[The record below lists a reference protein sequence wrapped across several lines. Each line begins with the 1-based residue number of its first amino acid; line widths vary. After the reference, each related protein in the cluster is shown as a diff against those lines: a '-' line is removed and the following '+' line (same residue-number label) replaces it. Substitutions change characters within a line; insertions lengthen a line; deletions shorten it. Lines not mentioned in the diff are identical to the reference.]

1 MFSALRPSL
10 PALLRFAR
18 TPSIGRSIVALLAGA
33 MLLLLAVNLATFV
46 MIQRTAA
53 FNDQVERSHQV
64 RRVARSLLLSL
75 VDAETGQRGFL
86 LSGRPEFLEP
96 YSKAEITVR
105 EEMEELERFAASDP
119 WLEEPVALMLDAVG
133 DKLAEL
139 ERTVAL
145 SRTGRTGEALDMVR
159 SGEGQA
165 LMESIRARMAAIDEI
180 ENQRLEGRTRQSE
193 LGSRLTLA
201 ANALGGM
208 LVLVLAGIIA
218 WLVRRYVAEIQTARD
233 ALDRMN
239 AGLEAQVRDRT
250 AELTRARDR
259 AEAMLREVNHRV
271 GNSLQLVSSFMSL
284 QLRHL
289 ADEGARAAL
298 KESQARI
305 EAVAHVH
312 RRLYTSDDMSSVAT
326 DEYLEGLIAE
336 LGKSL
341 APGAGSPTLTLK
353 AAPLNVSTDQ
363 AVSIG
368 VIVTEL
374 VTNAVKYAY
383 EPGKGGEIRVI
394 LEPEAPGGRALLT
407 VEDDG
412 PGLGGGKPRGTGLGG
427 KIVSAM
433 ASGLRTRVEYDT
445 DHAGV
450 RARLAFDLQPVAR

>member
-1 MFSALRPSL
+1 MFSAVRPSL

-33 MLLLLAVNLATFV
+33 IALLLLVNVATFI

-53 FNDQVERSHQV
+53 FNDQVERSQQV
-64 RRVARSLLLSL
+64 RQVAGSLLLTL

-86 LSGRPEFLEP
+86 LSGRPEFLDPYTRAEVSAPEQMRELQRLTEGDPALEP
-96 YSKAEITVR
+96 HVST
-105 EEMEELERFAASDP
+105 MLEAARDR
-119 WLEEPVALMLDAVG
+119 
-133 DKLAEL
+133 LAEL
-139 ERTVAL
+139 ERTITL
-145 SRTGRTGEALDMVR
+145 SRTGRTGPAVQMVR
-159 SGEGQA
+159 AGQGLAQMDAIRSG
-165 LMESIRARMAAIDEI
+165 IAAIEEI
-180 ENQRLEGRTRQSE
+180 ESERLASRTRQSE
-193 LGSRLTLA
+193 RGSRLTLW
-201 ANALGGM
+201 ANALGG
-208 LVLVLAGIIA
+208 LLIVVLAGIMI
-218 WLVRRYVAEIQTARD
+218 WLVHRYVGEIQAARD
-233 ALDRMN
+233 TLDRMN
-239 AGLEAQVRDRT
+239 AGLEGQVRERT
-250 AELTRARDR
+250 AELTLARDR

-312 RRLYTSDDMSSVAT
+312 RRLYTSDDMTSVAM
-326 DEYLEGLIAE
+326 DGYLEGLIAE

-341 APGAGSPTLTLK
+341 APGAGSPTLTLR
-353 AAPLNVSTDQ
+353 ARPLAVSTDQ

-383 EPGKGGEIRVI
+383 PPGEAGEIRII
-394 LEPEAPGGRALLT
+394 LEPDERPGRARLT

-412 PGLGGGKPRGTGLGG
+412 PGLGGGQPKGTGLGG
-427 KIVSAM
+427 RIVSAM
-433 ASGLRTRVEYDT
+433 ASGLRSKVEYDPSWP
-445 DHAGV
+445 GV
-450 RARLAFDLQPVAR
+450 RALLTFDL

>member
-1 MFSALRPSL
+1 MFSAVRPSL
-10 PALLRFAR
+10 PALIRFAR
-18 TPSIGRSIVALLAGA
+18 TPGIGRSIVGLLAGA
-33 MLLLLAVNLATFV
+33 ILLLLAVNIATFV

-53 FNDQVERSHQV
+53 FNDQIERSQQV
-64 RRVARSLLLSL
+64 RRATHLVLLSL

-86 LSGRPEFLEP
+86 LSGDPAFLTP
-96 YSKAEITVR
+96 YSRAEITVP
-105 EEMEELERFAASDP
+105 EQMEELEQLTTGDPQLEPHVAVLLEAAR
-119 WLEEPVALMLDAVG
+119 

-139 ERTVAL
+139 ERTIAL
-145 SRTGRTGEALDMVR
+145 SRTGRTGEALRLDR
-159 SGEGQA
+159 SGGGQA
-165 LMESIRARMAAIDEI
+165 LMDAIRERTTAIDEI
-180 ENQRLEGRTRQSE
+180 GNERLQSRTRQSE
-193 LGSRLTLA
+193 HGLRLTMA
-201 ANALGGM
+201 ANALAGL
-208 LVLVLAGIIA
+208 LVLVLAGIMV
-218 WLVRRYVAEIQTARD
+218 WLVRRYIGEIQAARD
-233 ALDRMN
+233 TLDRMN
-239 AGLEAQVRDRT
+239 AGLETQVRDRT

-312 RRLYTSDDMSSVAT
+312 RRLYTSDDMTSVAM

-336 LGKSL
+336 LAKSL
-341 APGAGSPTLTLK
+341 APGAGSPALTLT

-394 LEPEAPGGRALLT
+394 LEPDAGAARARLT

-412 PGLGGGKPRGTGLGG
+412 PGLGDGKPRGTGLGG
-427 KIVSAM
+427 RIVSAM

>member
-1 MFSALRPSL
+1 
-10 PALLRFAR
+10 
-18 TPSIGRSIVALLAGA
+18 VALLAGA
-33 MLLLLAVNLATFV
+33 IALLLAANVTTFV

-53 FNDQVERSHQV
+53 INEQVERSQQV
-64 RRVARSLLLSL
+64 RRAAGALLLSL

-86 LSGRPEFLEP
+86 LSGDPGFLGP
-96 YSKAEITVR
+96 YNRAETSVPDQ
-105 EEMEELERFAASDP
+105 LEDLKRLTAGDPQLEAHVAVMLEAAR
-119 WLEEPVALMLDAVG
+119 

-145 SRTGRTGEALDMVR
+145 SRTGRTGEAVQLVR
-159 SGEGQA
+159 SGQG
-165 LMESIRARMAAIDEI
+165 RARMDRIRTEIGAIDEI
-180 ENQRLEGRTRQSE
+180 EMVRLESRTRQSE
-193 LGSRLTLA
+193 LGSRLTLS
-201 ANALGGM
+201 ANALGGL
-208 LVLVLAGIIA
+208 LVLVLAGIMA
-218 WLVRRYVAEIQTARD
+218 WLVRRYIGEIQGARD
-233 ALDRMN
+233 TLDRMN

-250 AELTRARDR
+250 AELTLARDR

-312 RRLYTSDDMSSVAT
+312 RRLYTSDDMTTVAM

-336 LGKSL
+336 LGMSL

-353 AAPLNVSTDQ
+353 AQPLRVSTDQ

-368 VIVTEL
+368 VIVAEL

-383 EPGKGGEIRVI
+383 APGQTGEIRI
-394 LEPEAPGGRALLT
+394 TLEPDDGDGRALLT

-412 PGLGGGKPRGTGLGG
+412 PGLGNAKPQGTGLGG

-433 ASGLRTRVEYDT
+433 AAGLRSKIEYDP

-450 RARLAFDLQPVAR
+450 CARLAFDL

>member
-18 TPSIGRSIVALLAGA
+18 TPSIGRSIVVLLAGA
-33 MLLLLAVNLATFV
+33 LLLLLAVNAATFV
-46 MIQRTAA
+46 MIQRMGD
-53 FNDQVERSHQV
+53 FNDRVERSQQI
-64 RRVARSLLLSL
+64 RRAAHTLMLSL

-86 LSGRPEFLEP
+86 LTGRPEFLDP
-96 YSKAEITVR
+96 YNQAELSVPEHIA
-105 EEMEELERFAASDP
+105 ELERLTADDPLLERQLDPMLEAAR
-119 WLEEPVALMLDAVG
+119 
-133 DKLAEL
+133 DKLAEMD
-139 ERTVAL
+139 RAL
-145 SRTGRTGEALDMVR
+145 ALARTGRTGEALEQVR
-159 SGEGQA
+159 SGQGWA
-165 LMESIRARMAAIDEI
+165 LMDSIRARMAAIEEI
-180 ENQRLEGRTRQSE
+180 ENERLAARTRQSE
-193 LGSRLTLA
+193 LGSTLTLG
-201 ANALGGM
+201 ANALGGL
-208 LVLVLAGIIA
+208 LVLVLAGIMI
-218 WLVRRYVAEIQTARD
+218 WLVRRYVAEIQGARD

-239 AGLEAQVRDRT
+239 AGLEVQVRDRT

-341 APGAGSPTLTLK
+341 APGRGSPTLALK

-363 AVSIG
+363 AVSLG

-383 EPGKGGEIRVI
+383 PAGQGGEIRVI
-394 LEPEAPGGRALLT
+394 LEPDAGARRAVLT

-412 PGLGGGKPRGTGLGG
+412 PGLGDGQPRGTGLGG
-427 KIVSAM
+427 KIVAAM
-433 ASGLRTRVEYDT
+433 ASGLRSKVEYDP

-450 RARLAFDLQPVAR
+450 RARLAFDL

>member
-1 MFSALRPSL
+1 MFSAVRPSL

-33 MLLLLAVNLATFV
+33 ILLLLAANVTTFV

-53 FNDQVERSHQV
+53 LNEQVERSQQV
-64 RRVARSLLLSL
+64 RRTAGELLLSL

-86 LSGRPEFLEP
+86 LSGDPEFLAP
-96 YSKAEITVR
+96 YNRAATSVPEQ
-105 EEMEELERFAASDP
+105 MDELERLTAGDPQLEAQVSIMLEAAR
-119 WLEEPVALMLDAVG
+119 

-139 ERTVAL
+139 ERSVDL
-145 SRTGRTGEALDMVR
+145 SRTGRIGEAVQLVR
-159 SGEGQA
+159 SGRGQD
-165 LMESIRARMAAIDEI
+165 LMNTIRTGIGAIDEI
-180 ENQRLEGRTRQSE
+180 EIVRLESRTRQSE
-193 LGSRLTLA
+193 HGSRLTLW
-201 ANALGGM
+201 ANALSGL
-208 LVLVLAGIIA
+208 LVLVLAGVMV
-218 WLVRRYVAEIQTARD
+218 WLVRRYIGEIQTARD
-233 ALDRMN
+233 TLDRMN
-239 AGLEAQVRDRT
+239 AGLEGEVRDRT
-250 AELTRARDR
+250 AELTLARDR

-271 GNSLQLVSSFMSL
+271 GNSLQLVSSFMSM

-312 RRLYTSDDMSSVAT
+312 RRLYTSDDMSSVAM

-336 LGKSL
+336 LGKSV

-353 AAPLNVSTDQ
+353 AQPLSVSTDQ

-383 EPGKGGEIRVI
+383 GPGEAGEIRVI
-394 LEPEAPGGRALLT
+394 LEPDEKNGRALLT

-412 PGLGGGKPRGTGLGG
+412 PGLGLGDAKPKGTGLGG
-427 KIVSAM
+427 KIVTAM
-433 ASGLRTRVEYDT
+433 ASGLRSRVEYDP
-445 DHAGV
+445 AYPGV
-450 RARLAFDLQPVAR
+450 RALLAFDL

>member
-1 MFSALRPSL
+1 MFSAVRPSL

-33 MLLLLAVNLATFV
+33 IVLLLAANLTTFV

-53 FNDQVERSHQV
+53 LNEQVERSQQV
-64 RRVARSLLLSL
+64 RRAAGVLLLSL

-86 LSGRPEFLEP
+86 LSGDPAFLAPYNRAAISVPEQM
-96 YSKAEITVR
+96 A
-105 EEMEELERFAASDP
+105 ELEGLTAGDPQLEAQVGVMLEAAR
-119 WLEEPVALMLDAVG
+119 

-139 ERTVAL
+139 ERSVTL
-145 SRTGRTGEALDMVR
+145 SRTGRIGEAVQLVR
-159 SGEGQA
+159 SGRGQD
-165 LMESIRARMAAIDEI
+165 LMDTIRSGIGAIDEI
-180 ENQRLEGRTRQSE
+180 EIVRLESRTRQSDH
-193 LGSRLTLA
+193 GSRLTLW
-201 ANALGGM
+201 ANALSAL
-208 LVLVLAGIIA
+208 LVVVLAGIMV
-218 WLVRRYVAEIQTARD
+218 WLVSRYIEEIQSARD
-233 ALDRMN
+233 SLDRMN
-239 AGLEAQVRDRT
+239 AGLETQVRDRT
-250 AELTRARDR
+250 AQLTLARDR

-271 GNSLQLVSSFMSL
+271 GNSLQLVSSFMSM

-312 RRLYTSDDMSSVAT
+312 RRLYTSGDMTSVAM

-336 LGKSL
+336 LGKSVG
-341 APGAGSPTLTLK
+341 PGAGSPSLTLK
-353 AAPLNVSTDQ
+353 ARPMTVSTDQ

-383 EPGKGGEIRVI
+383 GPGEAGEIRII
-394 LEPEAPGGRALLT
+394 LEPDPENGRALLT

-412 PGLGGGKPRGTGLGG
+412 PGLGDAKPKGTGLGG
-427 KIVSAM
+427 KIVTAM
-433 ASGLRTRVEYDT
+433 ASGLRSKVEYDPA
-445 DHAGV
+445 HPGV
-450 RARLAFDLQPVAR
+450 RAQLAFDL

>member
-1 MFSALRPSL
+1 M
-10 PALLRFAR
+10 
-18 TPSIGRSIVALLAGA
+18 VVLLAGA
-33 MLLLLAVNLATFV
+33 ILLLLAANVTTFV
-46 MIQRTAA
+46 MIQRSAA
-53 FNDQVERSHQV
+53 LSERVERSQQV
-64 RRVARSLLLSL
+64 RRAAGELLLSL

-86 LSGRPEFLEP
+86 LSGDPAFLAPYNRAATSVPEQMDELARLTAGDPQLE
-96 YSKAEITVR
+96 AQVGV
-105 EEMEELERFAASDP
+105 MLEAAR
-119 WLEEPVALMLDAVG
+119 

-139 ERTVAL
+139 ERSVAL
-145 SRTGRTGEALDMVR
+145 SRTGRTAGAVQLVR
-159 SGEGQA
+159 SGRGQD
-165 LMESIRARMAAIDEI
+165 LMNTIRSGIGAVDEI
-180 ENQRLEGRTRQSE
+180 EAVRLESRTRQSE
-193 LGSRLTLA
+193 HGSRLTLW
-201 ANALGGM
+201 ANALGGL
-208 LVLVLAGIIA
+208 LVLVLAGIMI
-218 WLVRRYVAEIQTARD
+218 WLVRRYVVEIQTARD
-233 ALDRMN
+233 TLDRMN
-239 AGLEAQVRDRT
+239 AGLETQVRDRT

-312 RRLYTSDDMSSVAT
+312 RRLYTSDDMSSVAM

-336 LGKSL
+336 LAKSL
-341 APGAGSPTLTLK
+341 APGAGSPTLSLK

-363 AVSIG
+363 AVSLG

-383 EPGKGGEIRVI
+383 EPGKGGEIRVL
-394 LEPEAPGGRALLT
+394 LEPGQSPGGAVLT

-412 PGLGGGKPRGTGLGG
+412 PGLGDGKPRGTGLGG
-427 KIVSAM
+427 RIVSAM
-433 ASGLRTRVEYDT
+433 ASGLRTRVEYDA

-450 RARLAFDLQPVAR
+450 RARLGFDLQPVAR

>member
-1 MFSALRPSL
+1 
-10 PALLRFAR
+10 
-18 TPSIGRSIVALLAGA
+18 
-33 MLLLLAVNLATFV
+33 

-180 ENQRLEGRTRQSE
+180 ENERLEGRTRQSE

-312 RRLYTSDDMSSVAT
+312 RRLYTSDDVSSVAM

-341 APGAGSPTLTLK
+341 APGAGSPILTLK
-353 AAPLNVSTDQ
+353 AAPLSVSTDQ

-383 EPGKGGEIRVI
+383 EPGQGGEIRI
-394 LEPEAPGGRALLT
+394 SLGSDKRNRRALLT

-412 PGLGGGKPRGTGLGG
+412 PGLAGGQPRGTGLGG
-427 KIVSAM
+427 KIVAAM
-433 ASGLRTRVEYDT
+433 ASGLRAKVEYDPG
-445 DHAGV
+445 HAGAC
-450 RARLAFDLQPVAR
+450 ARLAFDL